1 MNGVRH
7 KLSYRF
13 MQERR
18 HHPVHCHQCLHL
30 CKLLEHGR
38 NADTA
43 ATMREHLGFP
53 SSLLA
58 KISTQ
63 LGRA

>member
-1 MNGVRH
+1 
-7 KLSYRF
+7 
-13 MQERR
+13 MQERKR
-18 HHPVHCHQCLHL
+18 YLEHCHQCLHLHL

-38 NADTA
+38 NADAA
-43 ATMREHLGFP
+43 ATMREHLGFT

>member
-1 MNGVRH
+1 
-7 KLSYRF
+7 

-43 ATMREHLGFP
+43 ATMREHLGFT